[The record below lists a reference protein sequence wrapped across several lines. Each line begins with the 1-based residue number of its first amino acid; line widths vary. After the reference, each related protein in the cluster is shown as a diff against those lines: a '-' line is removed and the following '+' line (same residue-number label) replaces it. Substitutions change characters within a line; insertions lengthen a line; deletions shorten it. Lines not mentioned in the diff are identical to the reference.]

1 MLTMTTYRLG
11 ATGATV
17 RRPGEN
23 AMNLEPFSIAPLAI
37 QIHLVSV
44 LIAFALGIWMLVQ
57 PKGTPA
63 HRITGR
69 VWMATMVVA
78 AVSSFLITSKS
89 PLVGPF
95 GIIHGLS
102 VFVLVLVVLAIAS
115 ARAGRI
121 RAHRR
126 IVIGLYVGAIL
137 GAGSGALM
145 PGRLI
150 SRILGYA

>member
-1 MLTMTTYRLG
+1 M
-11 ATGATV
+11 
-17 RRPGEN
+17 
-23 AMNLEPFSIAPLAI
+23 
-37 QIHLVSV
+37 SV
-44 LIAFALGIWMLVQ
+44 LIAFALGLWMLVQ
-57 PKGTPA
+57 PKGTPT
-63 HRITGR
+63 HKLTGR

-78 AVSSFLITSKS
+78 ALSSFFIVTKDPLI
-89 PLVGPF
+89 GPF

-102 VFVLVLVVLAIAS
+102 VVVLVLVVLAIAS

-126 IVIGLYVGAIL
+126 FVVGLYVGAIF

>member
-1 MLTMTTYRLG
+1 MDI
-11 ATGATV
+11 
-17 RRPGEN
+17 
-23 AMNLEPFSIAPLAI
+23 EPFRLSPPAI

-44 LIAFALGIWMLVQ
+44 PIAFALGLWMLVQ
-57 PKGTPA
+57 PKGTA
-63 HRITGR
+63 MHKLTGR

-78 AVSSFLITSKS
+78 ALSSFFIATKD

-102 VFVLVLVVLAIAS
+102 VVVLVLVVLAIAS

-126 IVIGLYVGAIL
+126 FVVGLYVGAIL
-137 GAGSGALM
+137 GAGSGAVM

-150 SRILGYA
+150 SRVLGYA

>member
-1 MLTMTTYRLG
+1 MT
-11 ATGATV
+11 
-17 RRPGEN
+17 
-23 AMNLEPFSIAPLAI
+23 LEPFTIAPFAI
-37 QIHLVSV
+37 QLHVVSV
-44 LIAFALGIWMLVQ
+44 LTAAALGIWMLVQ

-63 HRITGR
+63 HRVTGR
-69 VWMATMVVA
+69 IWMAIMVIA
-78 AVSSFLITSKS
+78 ALSSFFITTKA
-89 PLVGPF
+89 PVIGPF

-102 VFVLVLVVLAIAS
+102 VIVLVLVALAILS

-145 PGRLI
+145 PGRMI

>member
-1 MLTMTTYRLG
+1 MT
-11 ATGATV
+11 
-17 RRPGEN
+17 
-23 AMNLEPFSIAPLAI
+23 LEPFAVAPVVI
-37 QIHLVSV
+37 QVHVVAV
-44 LIAFALGIWMLVQ
+44 LSAAALGIWMFVQ
-57 PKGTPA
+57 PKGTRV
-63 HRITGR
+63 HRVTGR
-69 VWMATMVVA
+69 VWMATIVLA
-78 AVSSFLITSKS
+78 ALSSFLITTKS
-89 PLVGPF
+89 PVVGPF

-102 VFVLVLVVLAIAS
+102 VIVLVLVVLAILS

-126 IVIGLYVGAIL
+126 IVIGLYIGAIL